1 MKDGTIKEIF
11 NAKAYAT
18 EEDFEISA
26 FLKYINSKEATDDIN
41 FYNVGHRCP
50 IITELRIFKE
60 NS

>member
-18 EEDFEISA
+18 
-26 FLKYINSKEATDDIN
+26 DDIN
-41 FYNVGHRCP
+41 FYNVGHGCP